1 MGKILEKTLIFSF
14 SVFQFYYVYLTLVKK
29 MADAVPGVKGPRVDK
44 KTVSYVVAGCFCV
57 YALVYKIPIP
67 CFGCQKNGF
76 WYRCVMDTGHG
87 TASCDAH
94 KAAKNRVE
102 TAGRIMD
109 EAGVYMDNL
118 WDFTK
123 TELPGVISDFIATLK
138 DQILGLKDRMAEKIN
153 LIPPFL
159 GDKMNLFWS
168 KVKGVAVSTYEK
180 FMDVVINPV
189 IKFFVANLLQPATVV
204 FEKIMEFRDLVWT
217 VLSNAIDKFANIP
230 IGDFV
235 GDVVDVFQKLPEAM
249 DHLKGFMVMLINKIK
264 NETIG
269 VVNTGIRESIQ
280 GVETSVNVLSGGI
293 DDGVNS
299 IVGGLNH
306 VKDELVG
313 NLNRSING
321 MAFGIE
327 KAVNKTTG
335 GIETVVNKSVG
346 GITDGINDSMNK
358 VEKGVGKVMD
368 KTNDVIGGAEIAVNA
383 ISRTINNALNKVGS
397 GVNRVTEGVNQA
409 IWDVL
414 RPVNSIAKILN
425 KARNAKVG
433 INKGV
438 IDVNIKPLD
447 WIRAPGQIKFKSM
460 KGVTLPTIPA
470 KKFGR
475 IDEGFK
481 IPDIPFDKI
490 DIPPLDIPPV
500 NIKAPANIEEID
512 IPDIKIPG
520 VAIPVP
526 RDVKEEDFELPP
538 IPGFGFISD
547 RVEKVKESIREIF
560 ETAMAPLYDGLATLI
575 ALVGSIISSAKH
587 FFYEYLT
594 WTAIKSRVTQL
605 MGLVGEGVTLLKDL
619 FMDEIVPA
627 FMKLIRAMA
636 DPILDFV
643 KTATDH
649 TWRFMKKLG
658 KNVGSIFNESY
669 RVIAKVTGII
679 AKGVFHTGLYVVG
692 TTIDRYTWWLPLP
705 ISVKILLIL
714 ASIVWMFFGGFLSNG
729 KALVDLALSVMQ
741 GSAVALTDLDHQ
753 LDLRFGVIEK
763 AAPAAPA
770 APALSSFLMH

>member
-1 MGKILEKTLIFSF
+1 MNN
-14 SVFQFYYVYLTLVKK
+14 
-29 MADAVPGVKGPRVDK
+29 MADAALGVKGPKVDK

-87 TASCDAH
+87 TASCAAH
-94 KAAKNRVE
+94 KAAKTRVE

-153 LIPPFL
+153 LIITFL
-159 GDKMNLFWS
+159 RDKINLFWS

-204 FEKIMEFRDLVWT
+204 FEKIMEFRELVWT

-230 IGDFV
+230 IGNFV

-249 DHLKGFMVMLINKIK
+249 DNLKGFMVMLINKIK

-280 GVETSVNVLSGGI
+280 GVETSVNVLSSGI
-293 DDGVNS
+293 DEGVNS

-327 KAVNKTTG
+327 TAVNKTTG

-346 GITDGINDSMNK
+346 GITDGINDNMNR
-358 VEKGVGKVMD
+358 VEKGVGKVMET
-368 KTNDVIGGAEIAVNA
+368 TNDVIKGAEIAVNT
-383 ISRTINNALNKVGS
+383 ISCGINNALNKVGDGINTVTK
-397 GVNRVTEGVNQA
+397 GVNSAVNKV
-409 IWDVL
+409 IS
-414 RPVNSIAKILN
+414 PVNSVVNIMK
-425 KARNAKVG
+425 KAQKTHLG
-433 INKGV
+433 YNKGFV
-438 IDVNIKPLD
+438 KINFRPLN
-447 WIRAPGQIKFKSM
+447 WIRAPGEVKKIDIDEVK
-460 KGVTLPTIPA
+460 LPTIPVE
-470 KKFGR
+470 KFGR
-475 IDEGFK
+475 IKEGLK

-490 DIPPLDIPPV
+490 DIPALDIPTV
-500 NIKAPANIEEID
+500 DIKAPADMKEID
-512 IPDIKIPG
+512 IPDINIPG
-520 VAIPVP
+520 VAIPIP
-526 RDVKEEDFELPP
+526 RDVSEEDLELPP
-538 IPGFGFISD
+538 IPGFGFITD
-547 RVEKVKESIREIF
+547 RVEKVKESIRDIF

-575 ALVGSIISSAKH
+575 ALVGSIISSARH
-587 FFYEYLT
+587 FFYNYLT

-605 MGLVGEGVTLLKDL
+605 MGLAGEGVTLLKDL
-619 FMDEIVPA
+619 FMNEIVPA
-627 FMKLIRAMA
+627 FMKLILAMA
-636 DPILDFV
+636 DPILAFV

-658 KNVGSIFNESY
+658 TNVGSIFNESY
-669 RVIAKVTGII
+669 RVIAKVTGVI

-692 TTIDRYTWWLPLP
+692 TTLERYTGWLPLP
-705 ISVKILLIL
+705 ISVKLLLII
-714 ASIVWMFFGGFLSNG
+714 ASIIWMFLGGYLRNG
-729 KALVDLALSVMQ
+729 KYLVDLALSIMH
-741 GSAVALTDLDHQ
+741 GSAIALTDLDRQ
-753 LDLRFGVIEK
+753 LDLGFGVIEK
-763 AAPAAPA
+763 AAPA
-770 APALSSFLMH
+770 LSSFLIH